1 MSGDRAEKFVVLCLR
16 LLAAGFFI
24 AGVLFIAAPDTII
37 DDLNDL
43 GDSLGGFSDSPET
56 GSRLWLALSFAY
68 MMVIAAVCAVTQ
80 ADVVRYRP
88 FILVLVVAK
97 VTSSLAALG
106 FYLFDD
112 DAFAYLAGFVV
123 DAPLAIAALWLWSLV
138 SRIQRPV
145 GAGADGPGPT

>member
-1 MSGDRAEKFVVLCLR
+1 MSGERAEKFVVVCLR
-16 LLAAGFFI
+16 LLAVGFFVS
-24 AGVLFIAAPDTII
+24 GVLFLAVPDTIV

-88 FILVLVVAK
+88 FIGVLVVAK

-106 FYLFDD
+106 FYLFED
-112 DAFAYLAGFVV
+112 DAFAYLVGFII

-138 SRIQRPV
+138 GRS
-145 GAGADGPGPT
+145 DGPGPA